1 MKKNEVIFAGIDV
14 SKGYAD
20 FHLMNECKTMVEK
33 GFQLDDNQHGH
44 QILKEI
50 IGRYTSNGIT
60 LIFGIENTGGY
71 EQNWVELLKKMKKSA
86 SVEVYKLNPK
96 AVKHQIASHLK
107 RTINDGVSAEGIAE
121 YVANNYQQYRHKWSN
136 STYHDPTET
145 SLQQLFRYINS
156 LIKQQTAKSNQLEKL
171 LYQNFPEML
180 SFCKNGK
187 PIWLLQMLCK
197 YPTALNVRKASVE
210 RLDAIKGITQKKARE
225 MKELADKSVAKQS
238 LAIDQMIIKELV
250 ETILYY
256 QRKINT
262 LKQLLIDSY
271 MSPSVALLKTIKGI
285 GDWSAAALVLL
296 LGDISKFKDTNQLVA
311 FYGVHPRFKQS
322 GDGKWGVK
330 MSKQGDKH
338 MRALLFV
345 AANNVIIHN
354 PYFSKLYKKHLAAGK
369 KPKAAKGIIMHK
381 LLRIIYGMLKTQTAF
396 DPKVDEINQEK
407 SLASVNQQLPLS
419 TAVRRYQS
427 VALNAPI
434 SRTNH
439 KRRRAVLEHQT
450 SSKDVNTVS
459 SQTALEQK

>member
-1 MKKNEVIFAGIDV
+1 MKKKEVVFAGIDI

-20 FHLMNECKTMVEK
+20 FHLMNDCKIMVEK
-33 GFQLDDNQHGH
+33 GFQLDDNQQGH

-50 IGRYTSNGIT
+50 ICRYTSAGIT

-71 EQNWVELLKKMKKSA
+71 EQNWVELLKKMRKTA
-86 SVEVYKLNPK
+86 AVEVYKLNPK

-121 YVANNYQQYRHKWSN
+121 YVANNYQQYSQNWSN
-136 STYHDPTET
+136 STDPDPTVA
-145 SLQQLFRYINS
+145 SLQQFFRYINS

-180 SFCKNGK
+180 SFCKSGK
-187 PIWLLQMLCK
+187 PNWLLRMLCK
-197 YPTALNVRKASVE
+197 YPTAVNVRKASIE
-210 RLDAIKGITQKKARE
+210 RLDAIKGITEKKASE
-225 MKELADKSVAKQS
+225 IKALADKSVAKQS
-238 LAIDQMIIKELV
+238 LALDQMIIKELA
-250 ETILYY
+250 ETILFY
-256 QRKINT
+256 QHKINA
-262 LKQLLIDSY
+262 LKQVLIDSY
-271 MSPSVALLKTIKGI
+271 MSDSVMLLKTIKGI

-296 LGDISKFKDTNQLVA
+296 LGDISRFNDTNQLVA

-354 PYFSKLYKKHLAAGK
+354 PYFSSLYKKYLAAGK
-369 KPKAAKGIIMHK
+369 KPKVAKGIIMHK
-381 LLRIIYGMLKTQTAF
+381 LLRVIYGMLKTQTAF
-396 DPKVDEINQEK
+396 DPQVDEMNQK
-407 SLASVNQQLPLS
+407 KFSASEIQQLPMS
-419 TAVRRYQS
+419 TAARRYQS

-439 KRRRAVLEHQT
+439 KKRRAVLEHQE
-450 SSKDVNTVS
+450 SSKDPNAVS